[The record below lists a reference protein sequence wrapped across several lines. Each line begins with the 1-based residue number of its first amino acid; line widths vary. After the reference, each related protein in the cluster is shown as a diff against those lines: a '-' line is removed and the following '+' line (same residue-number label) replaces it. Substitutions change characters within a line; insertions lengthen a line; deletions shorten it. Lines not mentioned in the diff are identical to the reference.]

1 MTEPTEDLAACPGC
15 ASPGIHAE
23 MHRGSTYSPA
33 CDLTWPGIYEERDP
47 TRCHICHGSG
57 ARLEGFSHGTYECL
71 GCEEVWHIVNGEREL
86 GLPDSLPLDDQAGHA
101 WLERLDRRYPPVE
114 PRDLAYALSLS
125 AQLVI
130 AECLDLDE
138 WDEIRCH
145 PGIVDRDGFLLDIA
159 GPSWRALT
167 DALRRRFRHG
177 PTRFSIQERVLLLEG
192 LLRRGALADWVI
204 VENGARHIHPAIL
217 EVFAHTPA
225 HELEEGRLAALIR
238 RTAGKEYSCEEE

>member
-1 MTEPTEDLAACPGC
+1 MTQRREGLTACPGC
-15 ASPGIHAE
+15 ASPGIRPQDPH
-23 MHRGSTYSPA
+23 GSTHCPSF
-33 CDLTWPGIYEERDP
+33 DSTWPDLYEERDP
-47 TRCHICHGSG
+47 TRCYICHVPGV
-57 ARLEGFSHGTYECL
+57 RLEGFFHETYECL
-71 GCEEVWHIVNGEREL
+71 RCEEVWHIVNGEREL

-138 WDEIRCH
+138 WDEIRGH

-177 PTRFSIQERVLLLEG
+177 PTRFSIQERALWVEG
-192 LLRRGALADWVI
+192 LLRRGTLADWVI
-204 VENGARHIHPAIL
+204 VENGARQIHPAVL

-225 HELEEGRLAALIR
+225 HELEEGKLAALIR
-238 RTAGKEYSCEEE
+238 RTAGKEYSWEEE